1 MDEIPLP
8 DTIEQ
13 ALDGYPIP
21 SKSGKKPDVRSGD
34 LFYIDKSIFL
44 PPLPPGIRHQVEE
57 LGYTARYY
65 DFPPVNLSSVIE
77 TFLSVNVKKNF
88 LSGYSSSVKKKLCLR
103 GNLVYYAVTH
113 MIAHERTVELIG
125 IDVNCQN
132 QLARYKEDEDE
143 IAIIVVYSHDV
154 VEIDKKKSGAVVL
167 IAGDEVTK
175 YDAWIDSINE
185 MYVQNK
191 LPKMMGNGR

>member
-1 MDEIPLP
+1 M
-8 DTIEQ
+8 
-13 ALDGYPIP
+13 
-21 SKSGKKPDVRSGD
+21 
-34 LFYIDKSIFL
+34 
-44 PPLPPGIRHQVEE
+44 
-57 LGYTARYY
+57 
-65 DFPPVNLSSVIE
+65 
-77 TFLSVNVKKNF
+77 
-88 LSGYSSSVKKKLCLR
+88 
-103 GNLVYYAVTH
+103 VYYAVTH

-191 LPKMMGNGR
+191 LPKMIGNGR